1 MCSKDPSKALTW
13 RVRNPY
19 ANEILVNWDVYGSA
33 ITGSFVAAPASD
45 TYFDTPLVENSA
57 NTVRI
62 YVEGRLEDTKA
73 SGFTKCAQ
81 PSPTPTATASPTA
94 TATLTPTSPPDSTAT
109 PVPTKTPEATATP
122 QPTSTP
128 TPSSYRVGGEVKSA
142 ANGRA
147 LTSTEKTRLA
157 SLKPKINAVCD
168 GKLISTNVNN
178 NAKWSMVLPDAYC
191 RVSIVEGNNT
201 ARLDVV
207 SKPVAYLAY
216 SNELSAIGD
225 REGGL
230 NFAVRIVT
238 STVAGNSGS
247 GGVKPISTPKPT
259 ATPKSKKKSKSS
271 QRKQEGRQ

>member
-1 MCSKDPSKALTW
+1 M
-13 RVRNPY
+13 
-19 ANEILVNWDVYGSA
+19 
-33 ITGSFVAAPASD
+33 
-45 TYFDTPLVENSA
+45 
-57 NTVRI
+57 
-62 YVEGRLEDTKA
+62 
-73 SGFTKCAQ
+73 
-81 PSPTPTATASPTA
+81 
-94 TATLTPTSPPDSTAT
+94 
-109 PVPTKTPEATATP
+109 
-122 QPTSTP
+122 
-128 TPSSYRVGGEVKSA
+128 GGEIKSA

-168 GKLISTNVNN
+168 GKLISTNVNS

-191 RVSIVEGNNT
+191 RVSIVEGTNT

-216 SNELSAIGD
+216 ANELSAIGD

-238 STVAGNSGS
+238 STVTGNSGS

-259 ATPKSKKKSKSS
+259 ATPSSKKNSKSNSKSS
-271 QRKQEGRQ
+271 KRKQEGRQ